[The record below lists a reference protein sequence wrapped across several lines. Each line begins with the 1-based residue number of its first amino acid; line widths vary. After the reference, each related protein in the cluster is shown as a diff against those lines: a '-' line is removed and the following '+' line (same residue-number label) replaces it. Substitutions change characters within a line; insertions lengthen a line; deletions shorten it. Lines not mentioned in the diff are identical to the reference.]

1 MVLKSDEIEIFA
13 ANIWV
18 RALKAKE
25 ELKKMSTDVDKSVV
39 KSEVTEVNKILQ
51 GLKESNSKE

>member
-1 MVLKSDEIEIFA
+1 MALKSDEIEIFA
-13 ANIWV
+13 ANIWL

-25 ELKKMSTDVDKSVV
+25 ELKKMSTDIDKSVV
-39 KSEVTEVNKILQ
+39 KSEVIKVNKVLQ